1 MTLNLFKKI
10 SDIESSDKLKLL
22 EKLEEYKNNEK
33 ISLIEYAS
41 IKADINRLYSL
52 ARNTKSTIS
61 SGRQRYTRDEV
72 CTVQKSHL
80 DVYDGIKDVS
90 AHVSLMIQLFGK
102 DSSQVRN
109 GAHYN
114 KRFFKTLDFGEP
126 SIGHSMPSNWADC
139 LLELVKDRPIQFQNT
154 LNACREIYEYTDN
167 NSMLEVIKKWST
179 YSLRNEEVAV

>member
-1 MTLNLFKKI
+1 MTLNLFRRI
-10 SDIESSDKLKLL
+10 SNFQSNERLELL
-22 EKLEEYKNNEK
+22 EKLEEYKNNGK

-41 IKADINRLYSL
+41 IKADINRLYPL
-52 ARNTKSTIS
+52 ARNVKQTIS
-61 SGRQRYTRDEV
+61 SARQRYTRDEV

-80 DVYDGIKDVS
+80 DVYDDIKDVS
-90 AHVSLMIQLFGK
+90 AHLNLMIQLFGK

-114 KRFFKTLDFGEP
+114 KRFFKTLDYGEP

-139 LLELVKDRPIQFQNT
+139 LLELIKDRPIQFQNT
-154 LNACREIYEYTDN
+154 LNACRKIYEHTDN

-179 YSLRNEEVAV
+179 YSLH